1 MPLAGYIINRGSEPV
16 VRGNVVKL
24 GLGRGFGGLNIAYA
38 NLHCGSRHGEGVNR
52 VALLN
57 GGDRLAGAV
66 GNGQLVQLV
75 ALVRGQG
82 NGDGCALFR
91 VGRRSVYAAVVDR
104 RGGYLVG
111 RLAGGAA
118 AGTAGGRLGVGEG
131 LRCIL
136 GNVLVRA
143 VKLNSNISTS
153 FILYLNGLGSRKVQ
167 LVRSTA
173 LYTDNISALLLHQQ
187 PPAESGIHFHR

>member
-1 MPLAGYIINRGSEPV
+1 MSLFLTVETV
-16 VRGNVVKL
+16 
-24 GLGRGFGGLNIAYA
+24 F
-38 NLHCGSRHGEGVNR
+38 
-52 VALLN
+52 
-57 GGDRLAGAV
+57 AGAV

-82 NGDGCALFR
+82 NGDGRALFR

-118 AGTAGGRLGVGEG
+118 AGGTGRRLGVGEG

-136 GNVLVRA
+136 GNTLVRA
-143 VKLNSNISTS
+143 VKLNGNSNA
-153 FILYLNGLGSRKVQ
+153 GV
-167 LVRSTA
+167 V
-173 LYTDNISALLLHQQ
+173 LL
-187 PPAESGIHFHR
+187 P